1 MINLNNI
8 FNKFYPKSQTVEQGI
23 FLKRAAWTVEILL
36 AIVGCS
42 IGLLL
47 ILKYQ
52 ANPEETSSLKLVGET
67 INNLMMGLIFFM
79 VGVIELT
86 KIPLASAVYYNR
98 SFLRR
103 SVFLLALVL
112 VNISTFETVIA
123 GFERINNQ
131 RTEAFRNLLIEKD
144 TLEDKILE
152 KRIKVDEK
160 NINKQISNLQNKND
174 KILEQIKKIEDG
186 ALNRKKS
193 VEGTSNQ
200 SGTIETLTK
209 ANEMAE
215 KEKKNLMSKT

>member
-1 MINLNNI
+1 
-8 FNKFYPKSQTVEQGI
+8 
-23 FLKRAAWTVEILL
+23 
-36 AIVGCS
+36 
-42 IGLLL
+42 
-47 ILKYQ
+47 
-52 ANPEETSSLKLVGET
+52 
-67 INNLMMGLIFFM
+67 MMGLIFFM

-144 TLEDKILE
+144 TIEDKILE

-160 NINKQISNLQNKND
+160 NINKQISNLQDKND
-174 KILEQIKKIEDG
+174 KILELINIK
-186 ALNRKKS
+186 
-193 VEGTSNQ
+193 
-200 SGTIETLTK
+200 
-209 ANEMAE
+209 
-215 KEKKNLMSKT
+215 

>member
-1 MINLNNI
+1 MSQNLDKI
-8 FNKFYPKSQTVEQGI
+8 FDQFYPKSQTVEQGI

-42 IGLLL
+42 IGHLL

-52 ANPEETSSLKLVGET
+52 TNPEETSSLKLVGET

-144 TLEDKILE
+144 TIEDKILE

-160 NINKQISNLQNKND
+160 NINKQISNLQDKND

-186 ALNRKKS
+186 ALSRKKS

-200 SGTIETLTK
+200 SGTIETLT
-209 ANEMAE
+209 NEINRAE
-215 KEKKNLMSKT
+215 EEKRT